1 MKSLSKL
8 LKKFRKKDYET
19 LIEDFLYRRDV
30 AETSLSAI
38 SWLNPELDDEKVNSI
53 YLNMMLNL
61 VPEKDLI
68 KFRDSLVKE
77 ADEKVKEVST
87 MYSMF
92 FSGEENNNG

>member
-19 LIEDFLYRRDV
+19 LMEDFLYRRDV

-92 FSGEENNNG
+92 FSGEENNND

>member
-8 LKKFRKKDYET
+8 LKKFRKKDYEQ
-19 LIEDFLYRRDV
+19 LMEDFLYRRDV

>member
-1 MKSLSKL
+1 LYEKNKRLPTRDELGRGPWGVINRRFNRKSI
-8 LKKFRKKDYET
+8 FKD
-19 LIEDFLYRRDV
+19 
-30 AETSLSAI
+30 AI
-38 SWLNPELDDEKVNSI
+38 SEDGIYRKVDGVVNYSK
-53 YLNMMLNL
+53 
-61 VPEKDLI
+61 KDLI